1 MEVNKLRL
9 SVKQRNNL
17 CTGVRLAAELVA
29 SEKSLRKFLTVQGYT
44 YNKGKIIKLSKTINA
59 AVYDKIYFELHCY
72 ELPVKYL
79 EEKID
84 FTEDDL
90 INEIYK
96 ENIKGFEE
104 LENILSNYIQDFSI
118 LTPEWNCENLI

>member
-1 MEVNKLRL
+1 MRL

-17 CTGVRLAAELVA
+17 CTGVKLAVELVA

-44 YNKGKIIKLSKTINA
+44 YNKGKIIKLSKTINT

-72 ELPVKYL
+72 ELPVKYF
-79 EEKID
+79 EEKLD
-84 FTEDDL
+84 VTEDDL